1 MADVQTKKRGK
12 TNETDCCFRHGSSL
26 LLLTVCGQCSDH
38 FRIDKGGVMK
48 NILVVGAGS
57 VGGFFG
63 AHLAK
68 NNPNVSFLLRPTTL
82 AAVKQQG
89 LTIRSA
95 GGSFTVNPPASAN
108 AGDLPK
114 PDLIILGVKAFNLD
128 EVMDQIAPVVTNK
141 TVILTLQN
149 GIDTEDRLLE
159 RFQRDCVVGG
169 VAYIYSKIVTPGVID
184 HYKKGA
190 VAIGELM
197 GNESPRLLAIKEIFS
212 AAGIPCHLSKDIR
225 RSKWEKMCWN
235 CVFNPVTVLIDD
247 HVARALDHPEM
258 MGVIRQIVGEV
269 AAVSA
274 AMKVPLPLD
283 MPERVVKATQEIR
296 DIHTSMYD
304 DWKAKRPT
312 EIDYLNGFIVK
323 KGRELGIPTPVN
335 EALTVM
341 IKTMTEKEPAGPG
354 RVRIE
359 GAVVQPVSFDR
370 AAISKLPEEHHLD
383 VSTVMPSMKG
393 RGIRLKGLLDIPSLA
408 IEADHV
414 AFHAADGKY
423 SACLTLQQAQEFGI
437 LVYELD
443 GAALPDAKGG
453 PFRLVTPGLGDL
465 CANVKG
471 VGRIEVT
478 KGPGRDTRETTCPPE
493 NQVG

>member
-1 MADVQTKKRGK
+1 MTNVQATGRD
-12 TNETDCCFRHGSSL
+12 EAFQSDSCVRHSSSL
-26 LLLTVCGQCSDH
+26 LLPKFVRDDWTNKDGN
-38 FRIDKGGVMK
+38 MN
-48 NILVVGAGS
+48 NILMVGAGS

-68 NNPNVSFLLRPTTL
+68 NNPNVSFLLRPKTL
-82 AAVKQQG
+82 AAVQQQG

-95 GGSFTVNPPASAN
+95 SGSFTVRPPASSDARN
-108 AGDLPK
+108 LPA
-114 PDLIILGVKAFNLD
+114 PDLIVLGVKAYDLD
-128 EVMDQIAPVVTNK
+128 EVMDQIAPVMTDK

-149 GIDTEDRLLE
+149 GIDTEDRLME

-169 VAYIYSKIVTPGVID
+169 VAYIYSKITEPGVID

-197 GNESPRLLAIKEIFS
+197 GYESPRLLAIRDVFA

-247 HVARALDHPEM
+247 RVAKTLEHPEM

-304 DWKAKRPT
+304 DWKAGRPT
-312 EIDYLNGFIVK
+312 EIEYLNGFIVK
-323 KGRELGIPTPVN
+323 KGREFGIPTPVN
-335 EALTVM
+335 EALTAM
-341 IKTMTEKEPAGPG
+341 IKTMTEKERTGLG
-354 RVRIE
+354 RVVIE

-370 AAISKLPEEHHLD
+370 TAIAALPEEYHLD
-383 VSTVMPSMKG
+383 ISTVMPNMMG
-393 RGIRLKGLLDIPSLA
+393 RGIRLKGLLDIPALA
-408 IEADHV
+408 IDADHV
-414 AFHAADGKY
+414 VFHATDGKY
-423 SACLTLQQAQEFGI
+423 SACLMLQQAREYGI

-443 GAALPDAKGG
+443 GGALPEAKGG

-471 VGRIEVT
+471 VGRIEIT
-478 KGPGRDTRETTCPPE
+478 IGLGRDTRQTTCPPE
-493 NQVG
+493 ERAG

>member
-1 MADVQTKKRGK
+1 
-12 TNETDCCFRHGSSL
+12 
-26 LLLTVCGQCSDH
+26 
-38 FRIDKGGVMK
+38 MK
-48 NILVVGAGS
+48 QILMVGAGS

-63 AHLAK
+63 ARLAK
-68 NNPNVSFLLRPTTL
+68 TNPDVSFLLRPKTL
-82 AAVKQQG
+82 AAVKRNG

-95 GGSFTVNPPASAN
+95 DGTFTVRPQASSDVR
-108 AGDLPK
+108 DLPR
-114 PDLIILGVKAFNLD
+114 PDLIVLGVKAYDLD
-128 EVMDQIAPVVTNK
+128 EVLSQIEPVLTEQ

-149 GIDTEDRLLE
+149 GIDTEDRLLA
-159 RFQRDCVVGG
+159 RLQRDCVIGG
-169 VAYIYSKIVTPGVID
+169 VAYIYSKIAEPGVID

-190 VAIGELM
+190 VAIGEFM
-197 GNESPRLLAIKEIFS
+197 GYESERLLQIRDIFAS
-212 AAGIPCHLSKDIR
+212 ANIPCHLSKDIR

-235 CVFNPVTVLIDD
+235 CVFNPITVLIDD

-258 MGVIRQIVGEV
+258 TGVIRQIVGEV
-269 AAVSA
+269 TAISA

-304 DWKAKRPT
+304 DWKAGRRT
-312 EIDYLNGFIVK
+312 EIDSLNGFIVQ

-335 EALTVM
+335 EALTAM
-341 IKTMTEKEPAGPG
+341 IKTITEKEPTGPG

-370 AAISKLPEEHHLD
+370 AALAALPAEHQLD
-383 VSTVMPSMKG
+383 VSAVMPGMQG
-393 RGIRLKGLLDIPSLA
+393 QGIWLKGLLDVPALA
-408 IEADHV
+408 IDADHV
-414 AFHAADGKY
+414 AFHASDGKY
-423 SACLTLQQAQEFGI
+423 SACLTLQQAKEFGV

-443 GAALPDAKGG
+443 GAVLPDRNGG

-471 VGRIEVT
+471 VARIEVT
-478 KGPGRDTRETTCPPE
+478 KGPGSDTRQTTCPPTP
-493 NQVG
+493 

>member
-1 MADVQTKKRGK
+1 MT
-12 TNETDCCFRHGSSL
+12 H
-26 LLLTVCGQCSDH
+26 
-38 FRIDKGGVMK
+38 
-48 NILVVGAGS
+48 ILVVGAGS

-68 NNPNVSFLLRPTTL
+68 QNSNVSFLLRPHTL
-82 AAVKQQG
+82 AAVQQHG

-95 GGSFTVNPPASAN
+95 GGTFTVRPQAASDARQ
-108 AGDLPK
+108 LPK
-114 PDLIILGVKAFNLD
+114 PDLIILGVKAYNLD
-128 EVMDQIAPVVTNK
+128 EVMDQIEPVLSEK

-149 GIDTEDRLLE
+149 GIDTEDRLLA

-169 VAYIYSKIVTPGVID
+169 VAYIYSKIAEPGVID

-197 GNESPRLLAIKEIFS
+197 GHESARLLAMRDLFA

-235 CVFNPVTVLIDD
+235 CVFNPITVLINDR
-247 HVARALDHPEM
+247 VAQALDHPEM

-274 AMKVPLPLD
+274 AMKVPLPPD
-283 MPERVVKATQEIR
+283 MPERVVKASQEIR

-304 DWKAKRPT
+304 DWKAGRPT

-323 KGRELGIPTPVN
+323 QGRERGIPTPVN
-335 EALTVM
+335 EALTAM
-341 IKTMTEKEPAGPG
+341 IKTMTEKEPVGPG

-370 AAISKLPEEHHLD
+370 AAIAALPAEHHLD
-383 VSTVMPSMKG
+383 IETVMPGMKG
-393 RGIRLKGLLDIPSLA
+393 RGIRLKGLLDIPALA

-414 AFHAADGKY
+414 AFHATDGKY
-423 SACLTLQQAQEFGI
+423 SACLTLPQAKEYGI

-443 GAALPDAKGG
+443 GAALPEAKGG

-471 VGRIEVT
+471 VGRIEIT
-478 KGPGRDTRETTCPPE
+478 KGPGKDTRQTTCPPDSRTD
-493 NQVG
+493 